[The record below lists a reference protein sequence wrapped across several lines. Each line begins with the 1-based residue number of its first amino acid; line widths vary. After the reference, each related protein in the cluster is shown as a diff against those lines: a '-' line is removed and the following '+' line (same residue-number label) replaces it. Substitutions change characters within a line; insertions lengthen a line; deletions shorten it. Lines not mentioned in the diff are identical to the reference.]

1 MFEFFLKTLTAAMA
15 AANTG
20 AAAGAAP
27 AMNPYTQAPFMT
39 VLPTHQH
46 SQIHLHLPQHGDA
59 GANVGSQRSQVS
71 KTVFLVLCS
80 LLFWSLLDKI
90 ARLENCLIA
99 I

>member
-1 MFEFFLKTLTAAMA
+1 MQEKIDFFLQTLTAAMA
-15 AANTG
+15 AANSG

-59 GANVGSQRSQVS
+59 GTTVGSQRSQVRPV
-71 KTVFLVLCS
+71 KV
-80 LLFWSLLDKI
+80 
-90 ARLENCLIA
+90 RLPTRFT
-99 I
+99 

>member
-1 MFEFFLKTLTAAMA
+1 MA

-20 AAAGAAP
+20 AAAGAGP

-59 GANVGSQRSQVS
+59 GQSVGSQRSQVS
-71 KTVFLVLCS
+71 
-80 LLFWSLLDKI
+80 
-90 ARLENCLIA
+90 
-99 I
+99 